1 MKQLRHPSWMVWL
14 GMLCH
19 PGILLYNLLIEWF
32 SNLAGW
38 IILSQTWVG
47 YAFGFRFYRWDSLG
61 KMMFQRKLGQPCLG
75 TIYIYIY
82 FYIYIYIYIYT
93 WLVVWNIFLFFH
105 ILGIYISQLTFTF
118 FMGVET
124 THYIYRERERCNSN
138 RWWPIP
144 KWFSKFQ
151 GLCFSPEALQDCEWC
166 VHLQAEAGRING

>member
-1 MKQLRHPSWMVWL
+1 MVWL

-75 TIYIYIY
+75 TIYIY
-82 FYIYIYIYIYT
+82 FYIYIYVYIYT
-93 WLVVWNIFLFFH
+93 WLVVWNIFYFPYIGNIYFPTDFYIFH
-105 ILGIYISQLTFTF
+105 GGWNHPPYIYI
-118 FMGVET
+118 
-124 THYIYRERERCNSN
+124 YRCNSN

-166 VHLQAEAGRING
+166 VHLQAEAGCING